1 MLRVIGVLLL
11 MAGSV
16 GTGWSIKEKW
26 KASLEVLYQMR
37 QILEMFQNEIAYSRA
52 SLPEAC
58 SRIGARVEE
67 PYRGAF
73 ISIRE
78 EMLANR
84 GLPFDTIWKEEMK
97 KCLEKLPAAGGDK
110 RVFLDFGSC
119 IGYMDGEMQAE
130 AVEQYV
136 HKLNISIERME
147 KDMWNKYKVIMS
159 LSIMGGLMLAIM
171 LL

>member
-1 MLRVIGVLLL
+1 MLRMIGVLLL

-16 GTGWSIKEKW
+16 GLGWSVKEKW

-37 QILEMFQNEIAYSRA
+37 QIFEMLQNEITYSRA

-58 SRIGARVEE
+58 SRIGGRVEE
-67 PYRGAF
+67 PYRNAF
-73 ISIRE
+73 FSIRK

-84 GLPFDTIWKEEMK
+84 GVPFYTIWKEEME
-97 KCLEKLPAAGGDK
+97 KCMEKLPGAGEDK
-110 RVFLDFGSC
+110 RVFLDFGGC

-130 AVEQYV
+130 AVEQYI

-159 LSIMGGLMLAIM
+159 LSIMGGFMLAIM